1 MSILD
6 KTVEDIIHQVFDK
19 LRSIPENEIIG
30 KKYQETV
37 KAAQLNL
44 NKAKTDFTKAA
55 KELADYKAEVVKVI
69 RGESSFSADLLN
81 GLITTA
87 QEKCNE
93 TEKVI
98 ATLQNELEDS
108 KRMLAEIK
116 NQYNKALNWSEVFDD
131 ADIEAKKMI
140 VSYLIKKVTV
150 RRGYNVDIEFNID
163 FEQFSIGMDKK

>member
-1 MSILD
+1 
-6 KTVEDIIHQVFDK
+6 V
-19 LRSIPENEIIG
+19 
-30 KKYQETV
+30 
-37 KAAQLNL
+37 
-44 NKAKTDFTKAA
+44 DFAKAA
-55 KELADYKAEVVKVI
+55 KELADYKTEVVKVI
-69 RGESSFSADLLN
+69 RGESSFTAVLLN

-87 QEKCNE
+87 QEKSND

-108 KRMLAEIK
+108 KRMLTEIK

-140 VSYLIKKVTV
+140 ASYLIKKVSV
-150 RRGYNVDIEFNID
+150 RRDYNIDIEFNID

>member
-1 MSILD
+1 M
-6 KTVEDIIHQVFDK
+6 
-19 LRSIPENEIIG
+19 
-30 KKYQETV
+30 
-37 KAAQLNL
+37 
-44 NKAKTDFTKAA
+44 
-55 KELADYKAEVVKVI
+55 I
-69 RGESSFSADLLN
+69 RGESSFTAVLLN

-87 QEKCNE
+87 QEKSND

-108 KRMLAEIK
+108 KRMLTEIK

-140 VSYLIKKVTV
+140 ASYLIKKVSV
-150 RRGYNVDIEFNID
+150 RRDYNIDIEFNID